1 MRTAAQ
7 AGRIP
12 HRTDAEACPATSATL
27 RTACCVGLGFLG
39 LRLDPV
45 SDEELIL
52 ARWAYRRLARMI
64 D

>member
-7 AGRIP
+7 AGRIA
-12 HRTDAEACPATSATL
+12 RRRDAEACPATSATL
-27 RTACCVGLGFLG
+27 RTACCAGLGFLG
-39 LRLDPV
+39 PRLDPV
-45 SDEELIL
+45 SNGGLIV